1 MYSFEIYVDL
11 LGENSVGTMAWIFL
25 LQKQGRSK
33 IRRFMLKFKKEGG
46 DCQKRYVIT
55 TALNEDVAYDRSS

>member
-33 IRRFMLKFKKEGG
+33 IRSFMLKFKKEGG
-46 DCQKRYVIT
+46 DCHKRYVIT
-55 TALNEDVAYDRSS
+55 TALDEDVAYDRSS